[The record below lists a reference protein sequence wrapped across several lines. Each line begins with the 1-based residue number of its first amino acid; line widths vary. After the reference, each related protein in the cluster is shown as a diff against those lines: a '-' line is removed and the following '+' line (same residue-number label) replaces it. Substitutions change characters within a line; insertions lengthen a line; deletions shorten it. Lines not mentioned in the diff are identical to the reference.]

1 MLPSYLAINA
11 CNSDF
16 LFRPA
21 LVLQQDRQLKEADLK
36 YKALFTA
43 AVNQLHNNNNNNN
56 DRLTAFDPGQPG

>member
-1 MLPSYLAINA
+1 MHRILPSYLAINA

-43 AVNQLHNNNNNNN
+43 AVNQLHNHKYIKIKNLFVT
-56 DRLTAFDPGQPG
+56 R